1 VTADPD
7 PAAPSGPPSAGPSDG
22 AVGGTKGDAN
32 GPVAPAT
39 VPVEVEGLWALL
51 RGVIDPELGSDIVDL
66 GMARDV
72 AVDDDGQVTV
82 TIALTTAGCPLRAQ
96 IQRDVRTRIAGAPG
110 VTGVRIE
117 WTEMD
122 ADQRASAMA
131 RARWNVSQRDEETA
145 VAPTT
150 RVILV
155 ASGKGGV
162 GKSSVTVNLAA
173 ALARR
178 GLTVG
183 VLDADVWGFSV
194 PRMLGMS
201 GRLAGDEIDGR
212 KVMVPHEIP
221 VGDGRLRVV
230 SMGFLVEDEAS
241 ALMWRGL
248 MLNRGVQHFL
258 QDVRWG
264 DDLDYL
270 LVDMPPGTGD
280 VQMGVAKTI
289 PRAEVLVVTTPAL
302 AAQKVAERAVSMA
315 RKSFLRVAGVVEN
328 MTAFTC
334 DHGERYALFGEG
346 GGEALARSAGAPLLA
361 QIPLEPGV
369 VLGGDTGS
377 PAALGDG
384 PAAEAF
390 RDLAE
395 SVVTEAVPP
404 VAMAGCTAR
413 MLDAAV
419 AALDAL
425 DEDSDPERPP
435 VPSPS

>member
-1 VTADPD
+1 MTADPD

-155 ASGKGGV
+155 AAGFG
-162 GKSSVTVNLAA
+162 AA
-173 ALARR
+173 EK
-178 GLTVG
+178 
-183 VLDADVWGFSV
+183 
-194 PRMLGMS
+194 
-201 GRLAGDEIDGR
+201 GRLKI
-212 KVMVPHEIP
+212 
-221 VGDGRLRVV
+221 L
-230 SMGFLVEDEAS
+230 
-241 ALMWRGL
+241 
-248 MLNRGVQHFL
+248 
-258 QDVRWG
+258 
-264 DDLDYL
+264 
-270 LVDMPPGTGD
+270 
-280 VQMGVAKTI
+280 
-289 PRAEVLVVTTPAL
+289 
-302 AAQKVAERAVSMA
+302 
-315 RKSFLRVAGVVEN
+315 
-328 MTAFTC
+328 
-334 DHGERYALFGEG
+334 
-346 GGEALARSAGAPLLA
+346 
-361 QIPLEPGV
+361 
-369 VLGGDTGS
+369 
-377 PAALGDG
+377 
-384 PAAEAF
+384 AAEA
-390 RDLAE
+390 E
-395 SVVTEAVPP
+395 
-404 VAMAGCTAR
+404 
-413 MLDAAV
+413 
-419 AALDAL
+419 AL
-425 DEDSDPERPP
+425 DEVTVTLDVVVGQVLEQTLATTDEQQQAAAR
-435 VPSPS
+435 VVVVLVELQVLRELADAGGQQRDLGLRRTGVGLVQAELLEDVGLLLGRKRHGASPSCRWLFQSTRWPRCDRRRGDCSWTTVTANGREYQQRTHGT

>member
-1 VTADPD
+1 MSDL
-7 PAAPSGPPSAGPSDG
+7 PPSDPGRSGRPRGG
-22 AVGGTKGDAN
+22 AVDVDELRG
-32 GPVAPAT
+32 
-39 VPVEVEGLWALL
+39 LL

-66 GMARDV
+66 GMVREVTA
-72 AVDDDGQVTV
+72 DDAGHVVV

-96 IQRDVRTRIAGAPG
+96 IQRDIRTRLGSATG
-110 VTGVRIE
+110 VTDVKLD
-117 WTEMD
+117 WAEMTVEE
-122 ADQRASAMA
+122 RTGAMA
-131 RARWNVSQRDEETA
+131 KARWNITQRPEDTA
-145 VAPTT
+145 IGATT
-150 RVILV
+150 KVILV

-173 ALARR
+173 ALAAR

-194 PRMLGMS
+194 PRMLGVS
-201 GRLAGDEIDGR
+201 GRLGGVERDGR
-212 KVMVPHEIP
+212 KMMIPHERQ
-221 VGDGRLRVV
+221 VGTGKLRII

-258 QDVRWG
+258 QDVEWG

-280 VQMGVAKTI
+280 VQMGVAKLI
-289 PRAEVLVVTTPAL
+289 PRAEVLVITTPAL

-315 RKSFLRVAGVVEN
+315 RKSYLRVAGVVEN
-328 MTAFTC
+328 MSAFTC
-334 DHGERYALFGEG
+334 DHGVSYALFVSG
-346 GGEALARSAGAPLLA
+346 GGQALAEAAGAPLLA
-361 QIPLEPGV
+361 QIPLEPDIV
-369 VLGGDTGS
+369 AGGDAGA

-390 RDLAE
+390 RALAE
-395 SVVTEAVPP
+395 VVVTEAVPP

-425 DEDSDPERPP
+425 DADTAPSEATDAPIE